1 MPNNRCRMKIKL
13 LTKHRAIFGS
23 SAEYSIKTIDL
34 ERVIYRD
41 FKNGF
46 DVEISNTHT
55 TSKRKR
61 ANIYLWYDKRIM
73 VKCVRGIP
81 FDNIG
86 IEVDKLYIYTC
97 NLYRNHNIN
106 PATMY
111 NAKYL

>member
-1 MPNNRCRMKIKL
+1 MSACDTAQNALCKRL
-13 LTKHRAIFGS
+13 G
-23 SAEYSIKTIDL
+23 AEYSIITIDL

-106 PATMY
+106 RATMY
-111 NAKYL
+111 NVKYL